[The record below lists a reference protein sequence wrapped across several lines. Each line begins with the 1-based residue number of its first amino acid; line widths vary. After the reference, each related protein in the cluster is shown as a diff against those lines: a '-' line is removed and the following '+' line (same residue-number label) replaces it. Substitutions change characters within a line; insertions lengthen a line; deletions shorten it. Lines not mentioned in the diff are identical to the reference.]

1 MIWNVAQGILD
12 SVTGITAQFNN
23 TDDIENFTLSSSES
37 GTVINNTDPSNY
49 TTGIPPRVD
58 GVAGDNTRDDAITVF
73 SDKDFEV
80 WGLFTG
86 SGQGWMHLDTI
97 NVSDPEY
104 KGYVTLLW
112 ADKESTTNDG
122 VHVAYYFKSKLNS
135 QDLTNGE
142 VHDIYIAKHPNNSTT
157 DLKTSS
163 NLILDYKFDGDVND
177 YRMISLKNSRLIDNQ
192 VFIRTSQWSQTF
204 GSEGIEPID
213 KKMSIFEVDVDLSA
227 YAPGDEIAYTIPETR
242 RIADAF
248 FIADGFKSM
257 KGVIDETHL
266 GSGTYTTIINSIII
280 EDQNQETSWK
290 LYYRLK

>member
-37 GTVINNTDPSNY
+37 GTVINNTNPSNY

-86 SGQGWMHLDTI
+86 TGQLWMKLDDVD
-97 NVSDPEY
+97 VSDPEY

-112 ADKESTTNDG
+112 ADKESTTTHG
-122 VHVAYYFKSKLNS
+122 IHIAYYFKSKLNS

-157 DLKTSS
+157 DLKTGN
-163 NLILDYKFDGDVND
+163 NLIIDYKFDGDVND
-177 YRMISLKNSRLIDNQ
+177 HRVISLKGSRLVDNK
-192 VFIRTSQWSQTF
+192 VFIRTGIG

-213 KKMSIFEVDVDLSA
+213 KKMSIFEVDVDLSG
-227 YAPGDEIAYTIPETR
+227 YAPGDEFTYTIPETK
-242 RIADAF
+242 RIKNAF
-248 FIADGFKSM
+248 FMADGFKSLE
-257 KGVIDETHL
+257 GTLSETVIN
-266 GSGTYTTIINSIII
+266 GSEYVTVISSTML
-280 EDQNQETSWK
+280 EDQNQETRWK
-290 LYYRLK
+290 LYYKLK